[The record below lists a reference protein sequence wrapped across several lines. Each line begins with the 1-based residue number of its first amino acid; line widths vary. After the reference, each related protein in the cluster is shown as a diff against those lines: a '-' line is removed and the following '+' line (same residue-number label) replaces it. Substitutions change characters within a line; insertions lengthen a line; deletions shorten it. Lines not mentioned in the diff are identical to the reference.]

1 MITQSG
7 PLRGN
12 LSHAIPK
19 RKTPLNKPMR
29 LIHGE
34 VTDAILAVYYE
45 LYNELGWGFSE
56 SVYGS
61 VMASLLAKRG
71 LTVEREQVLRVRF
84 RGEDH
89 GEFRA
94 DLVVAGR
101 VLLELK
107 SCKQIIPAHEA
118 QLLNYLRAS
127 GLEVGLLLNFGPKP
141 EIRRL
146 VWSQTSRRL
155 EVS

>member
-1 MITQSG
+1 
-7 PLRGN
+7 
-12 LSHAIPK
+12 
-19 RKTPLNKPMR
+19 MR

-34 VTDAILAVYYE
+34 VTDTTLAVFYE
-45 LYNELGWGFSE
+45 VYNELGWGFSE

-71 LTVEREQVLRVRF
+71 LAVTREQPLRVRF

-94 DLVVAGR
+94 DLVVAR
-101 VLLELK
+101 CVLIELK

-146 VWSQTSRRL
+146 VWSSAYRRL
-155 EVS
+155 ETF